1 MLRKA
6 VFIFSLIC
14 PPLPALVIAVLA
26 VIGWFSGP
34 VFAQSPVRD
43 RITQDVVPGV
53 TTAMPGT
60 VDPRTRP
67 ASDVGRVDPSTR
79 LAGMTMYFQPSAAQ
93 QAALNSLLQQQQT
106 PGSPLYHK
114 WITPAQYASQFGL
127 SANDLAKIQQW
138 LEQQGFSIDSV
149 SNSRNAIT
157 FSGTVAQ
164 VETAFQTQIHHYN
177 VKGVTHTANAAPLSI
192 PSAFAGVVLSVR
204 NVSDFRP
211 HPLHRLRSAATVG
224 PQFTF
229 NSGSGQFH
237 FLAPGDFAAIYN
249 LNPLYSAGFTGSG
262 VTIVIVGQSAI
273 TTTDITNFQ
282 SAADLTQKA
291 PTTTLV
297 PNSGT
302 STLNDQNGDEDES
315 DLDIEWSGAIA
326 KGATIN
332 FVYVGNNQSYS
343 AFDSIQYAIDNNLG
357 SIISASYG
365 ACEADFPSADITTLQ
380 SWFQQAS
387 AQGQTIVA
395 AAGDNGA
402 TDCETTPISIVNGDQ
417 ATRGLAV
424 DLPAASPYVTGIGGS
439 EFFADVNN
447 PSTYW
452 SLSNATGD
460 TSALEYIPEEVWND
474 TSTTNGLEA
483 GGGGK
488 STLFGKPSWQSGT
501 GVPNDGA
508 RDVPDISLAA
518 SANHDGYLIC
528 ATGSDA
534 DPTSCSKGFLDGSG
548 GPDVAGG
555 TSFGAPTFSGILA
568 ILSQKLG
575 PKRLGN
581 VNPEI
586 YSLAASDFAAA
597 FHDITTGNND
607 SPCEIG
613 STGCPS
619 SPIGYSATTGYDLAS
634 GWGSINGANFVTAF
648 SGGTSSTATTT
659 TLTASNSAPA
669 VNTAITLTATVTS
682 DSGATT
688 PAGSV
693 QFVIDG
699 SNAGSAVTL
708 SSSGVA
714 TYSYTPTTAGSHTI
728 VANFTPS
735 NAAASSASSGA
746 LTITVSSSTGSFT
759 LSATNVTV
767 AQGSSGTSTVTLTPA
782 VGFAGSVSLSV
793 SAPSS
798 LTNACFRYVNPSVGS
813 NGAVTNGSV
822 TVNTTDSACT
832 AAGNL
837 RASKTATKPGGR
849 GGFPVAR
856 VASGIALASLFL
868 IGLPGLRRR
877 RWPALVA
884 ILFVASLFLAVSG
897 CGSGG
902 SRTTNSS
909 SGSSSGS
916 SSEGTI
922 STTAPKGT
930 YTLTLTGTDTALN
943 VSATTTFTLTVN

>member
-6 VFIFSLIC
+6 VFIFSLIW
-14 PPLPALVIAVLA
+14 PALLVLVA
-26 VIGWFSGP
+26 LGFLAGP

-43 RITQDVVPGV
+43 RIAQDVVPGV
-53 TTAMPGT
+53 TNALPGT
-60 VDPRTRP
+60 VDPRAKP
-67 ASDVGRVDPSTR
+67 ASDIGRVDPSTR

-93 QAALNSLLQQQQT
+93 QAALNSLLQEQQT

-114 WITPAQYASQFGL
+114 WITPAEYASQFGL

-164 VETAFQTQIHHYN
+164 VEAAFQTQIHHYN

-211 HPLHRLRSAATVG
+211 HPLHRLRSPATVG

-237 FLAPGDFAAIYN
+237 FLAPGDFAAIYD

-291 PTTTLV
+291 PTVTLV
-297 PNSGT
+297 PNSGI
-302 STLNDQNGDEDES
+302 STLNDTNGDEDES
-315 DLDIEWSGAIA
+315 DLDVEWSGAIA

-332 FVYVGNNQSYS
+332 FVYVGNNQSFS
-343 AFDSIQYAIDNNLG
+343 AFDSIQYAVDNNLG
-357 SIISASYG
+357 SIISSSYG
-365 ACEADFPSADITTLQ
+365 ACESDFPSADITTLQ

-402 TDCETTPISIVNGDQ
+402 TDCETTPTSIVNGDQ

-447 PSTYW
+447 PTTYW
-452 SLSNATGD
+452 NLSNSTGD
-460 TSALEYIPEEVWND
+460 TSALEYIPEKVWND

-518 SANHDGYLIC
+518 SANHDGYLLC
-528 ATGSDA
+528 ATGSAA
-534 DPTSCSKGFLDGSG
+534 DPTGCSKGFLDSNGN
-548 GPDVAGG
+548 PEVAGG

-575 PKRLGN
+575 SNRLGN

-607 SPCEIG
+607 SPCATG
-613 STGCPS
+613 STGCTS

-634 GWGSINGANFVTAF
+634 GWGSIDAANFVNAF
-648 SGGTSSTATTT
+648 NHGTSSTATTT
-659 TLTASNSAPA
+659 TLTASNRAPV
-669 VNTAITLTATVTS
+669 VNTAIMLTATVTS
-682 DSGATT
+682 DSGAT

-735 NAAASSASSGA
+735 NAAASSASSGT
-746 LTITVSSSTGSFT
+746 LTITVSSATGPFA

-767 AQGSSGTSTVTLTPA
+767 AQGSSGTSTVTLTPSG
-782 VGFAGSVSLSV
+782 GFTGLVSLSV

-798 LTNACFRYVNPSVGS
+798 LTNTCFTYVNPSVGS

-822 TVNTTDSACT
+822 TVNTSNSACT
-832 AAGNL
+832 SAGNL
-837 RASKTATKPGGR
+837 HASKIAAKPGAR
-849 GGFPVAR
+849 GGFAIAR
-856 VASGIALASLFL
+856 AASGMVLASLLL
-868 IGLPGLRRR
+868 IGVPGLRRR

-884 ILFVASLFLAVSG
+884 ILFVASLSLAVSG

-902 SRTTNSS
+902 SGSTTNTI
-909 SGSSSGS
+909 SSSGS
-916 SSEGTI
+916 SSEGTT
-922 STTAPKGT
+922 STTAAKGT

-943 VSATTTFTLTVN
+943 VAATTTFTLTVN

>member
-6 VFIFSLIC
+6 VSIFSLIR
-14 PPLPALVIAVLA
+14 PTLLVLVALTFLT
-26 VIGWFSGP
+26 GP

-43 RITQDVVPGV
+43 RITQEVIPGV
-53 TTAMPGT
+53 TAALPGT
-60 VDPRTRP
+60 VDPRAKPT
-67 ASDVGRVDPSTR
+67 SDLGRVDPSTR

-93 QAALNSLLQQQQT
+93 QAALNRLLQQQQT

-149 SNSRNAIT
+149 SNSHNAIT
-157 FSGTVAQ
+157 FSGSVAQ
-164 VETAFQTQIHHYN
+164 VEAAFQTQIHHYN
-177 VKGVTHTANAAPLSI
+177 VNGVTHTANAAPLSI
-192 PSAFAGVVLSVR
+192 PSAFAGIVLSVR

-211 HPLHRLRSAATVG
+211 HPLHRLRSAIG

-237 FLAPGDFAAIYN
+237 FLAPGDFAALYD

-273 TTTDITNFQ
+273 TTTDITDFQ
-282 SAADLTQKA
+282 SAANLTQKA

-302 STLNDQNGDEDES
+302 STLSDQNGDEDES

-326 KGATIN
+326 RGATIN
-332 FVYVGNNQSYS
+332 FVYVGNNQSFS

-357 SIISASYG
+357 SIISSSYG
-365 ACEADFPSADITTLQ
+365 ACESDFPSADITTLQ

-387 AQGQTIVA
+387 AQGQTVVA

-402 TDCETTPISIVNGDQ
+402 TDCETASSIMNGDQ

-447 PSTYW
+447 ASTYW
-452 SLSNATGD
+452 NLSNATGD
-460 TSALEYIPEEVWND
+460 TSALGYIPEKVWND

-488 STLFGKPSWQSGT
+488 STLFGKPSWQSGI

-518 SANHDGYLIC
+518 SANHDGYLLC

-534 DPTSCSKGFLDGSG
+534 DPTSCSKGFLDSNGE
-548 GPDVAGG
+548 PDVAGG

-575 PKRLGN
+575 TKGLGN

-586 YSLAASDFAAA
+586 YSLAASDYAAA

-607 SPCEIG
+607 SPCASG
-613 STGCPS
+613 STGCTS

-634 GWGSINGANFVTAF
+634 GWGSIDAANFVNVF
-648 SGGTSSTATTT
+648 NGGTSSTATTT
-659 TLTASNSAPA
+659 TLTASNNAPL

-693 QFVIDG
+693 QFVVDG

-714 TYSYTPTTAGSHTI
+714 TNSYTPTTAGSHTI

-735 NAAASSASSGA
+735 NAAASSASSGT

-767 AQGSSGTSTVTLTPA
+767 AQGSSGTSTVTLTPSG
-782 VGFAGSVSLSV
+782 GFAGSVSLSV

-798 LTNACFRYVNPSVGS
+798 LTNACFTYVNPIVGS
-813 NGAVTNGSV
+813 NGAVTNGTV
-822 TVNTTDSACT
+822 TVNTSDSACT
-832 AAGNL
+832 SAGSL
-837 RASKTATKPGGR
+837 RDSKIVAKPGAR
-849 GGFPVAR
+849 GGFTIAR
-856 VASGIALASLFL
+856 VASGTALASLLL

-884 ILFVASLFLAVSG
+884 ILFVASLSLAVSG
-897 CGSGG
+897 CGTGG
-902 SRTTNSS
+902 SGKTANTS
-909 SGSSSGS
+909 SSSGS
-916 SSEGTI
+916 SSEGTT

-943 VSATTTFTLTVN
+943 EAATTTFTLTVD

>member
-1 MLRKA
+1 MLRRA
-6 VFIFSLIC
+6 VFIFSFIC
-14 PPLPALVIAVLA
+14 TPLPALVAVLA
-26 VIGWFSGP
+26 LIGWLFSGLAL
-34 VFAQSPVRD
+34 AQSPVRD

-53 TTAMPGT
+53 TNALPGT
-60 VDPRTRP
+60 VDPRAKP
-67 ASDVGRVDPSTR
+67 AFDIGRVDPSTR

-93 QAALNSLLQQQQT
+93 QAALNNLLQQQQT

-114 WITPAQYASQFGL
+114 WITPTQYASQFGL

-164 VETAFQTQIHHYN
+164 VEAAFQTQIHHYN
-177 VKGVTHTANAAPLSI
+177 VNGVTRTANAAPLSI

-211 HPLHRLRSAATVG
+211 HPLHRLRSPATIG

-229 NSGSGQFH
+229 NGGSGQFH
-237 FLAPGDFAAIYN
+237 FLAPGDFAAIYD

-282 SAADLTQKA
+282 SAANLTQKA

-302 STLNDQNGDEDES
+302 STLNDTNGDEDES

-332 FVYVGNNQSYS
+332 FVYVGNNQSFS

-357 SIISASYG
+357 SIISSSYG
-365 ACEADFPSADITTLQ
+365 ACESDFPSADITTIQ

-402 TDCETTPISIVNGDQ
+402 TDCETTPSIVSGDQ

-452 SLSNATGD
+452 NLSNATGD
-460 TSALEYIPEEVWND
+460 TSAFEYIPEKVWND

-488 STLFGKPSWQSGT
+488 STLFGKPSWQLGT

-518 SANHDGYLIC
+518 SANHDGYLVC

-534 DPTSCSKGFLDGSG
+534 DPTSCSKGFLDNSG
-548 GPDVAGG
+548 NPNVAGG

-568 ILSQKLG
+568 ILSQKLSS
-575 PKRLGN
+575 KRLGN
-581 VNPEI
+581 VNQEI
-586 YSLAASDFAAA
+586 YSLAASDYTAV

-607 SPCEIG
+607 SPCVIG
-613 STGCPS
+613 STGCNS

-634 GWGSINGANFVTAF
+634 GWGSIDAANFVNAF
-648 SGGTSSTATTT
+648 NSGTSSTATTT
-659 TLTASNSAPA
+659 TLTASNRAPV

-682 DSGATT
+682 NSGAT

-699 SNAGSAVTL
+699 SNGGSAVTL

-746 LTITVSSSTGSFT
+746 LTITVSSSTGTFS

-767 AQGSSGTSTVTLTPA
+767 AQGSSGTSTVTLTPTG
-782 VGFAGSVSLSV
+782 GFVASVSLSV

-798 LTNACFRYVNPSVGS
+798 LTNACFTYVNPSVGS

-822 TVNTTDSACT
+822 TVNTSDSACT
-832 AAGNL
+832 SAGSL
-837 RASKTATKPGGR
+837 RASKITEKPSAR
-849 GGFPVAR
+849 GGVTVGRA
-856 VASGIALASLFL
+856 ASGMALASLLL

-877 RWPALVA
+877 RWAPLVA
-884 ILFVASLFLAVSG
+884 ILFVASLSLAISG
-897 CGSGG
+897 CGGGG
-902 SRTTNSS
+902 SGKTTNTS
-909 SGSSSGS
+909 SSSGS
-916 SSEGTI
+916 SSEGTT

-943 VSATTTFTLTVN
+943 VAATTTFTLTVN